1 MDNVADKEA
10 PSVSKAS
17 KARLM
22 SEAEA
27 RKKDKQQQ
35 LSTKKMQA
43 MLKEMS
49 GTEPQNFKIDHK
61 ATVKDALNRVQ
72 QKVAIRKIDL
82 KVKLKLEN
90 EKTQD
95 QLNTFEASEVE
106 ETKAPSRLSMKLDVI
121 SGQTFDMMPQGSLIQ
136 SIISVAEHRVIRIW
150 VKLRSSP

>member
-1 MDNVADKEA
+1 
-10 PSVSKAS
+10 
-17 KARLM
+17 M

-49 GTEPQNFKIDHK
+49 GTEPETAAKNFKIDHK
-61 ATVKDALNRVQ
+61 AAVKDALNRVQ

-82 KVKLKLEN
+82 KVKLKPEN

-121 SGQTFDMMPQGSLIQ
+121 SGQTFDMVPQGSRIQ